1 MKLQDLAQTCGPPA
15 GVWLHSI
22 LGYLLWLDAAAVD
35 LFTPYS
41 GQHGVRDKQ
50 CKLLA

>member
-1 MKLQDLAQTCGPPA
+1 
-15 GVWLHSI
+15 VWLHSI

-41 GQHGVRDKQ
+41 GQHGVRGKQ